1 MPVKFAT
8 LRLSNLK
15 TRTGIKAKVSALDVC
30 VEAIMYLLLYNWHD
44 CIFEHVDREYRD
56 LPL

>member
-1 MPVKFAT
+1 MKFAT

>member
-1 MPVKFAT
+1 MKFAT
-8 LRLSNLK
+8 LRFSNLK
-15 TRTGIKAKVSALDVC
+15 TRTGIKAKVSVRDVC

-44 CIFEHVDREYRD
+44 CTFENVDREYRD